1 MQYFL
6 DVVGSFII
14 GGIILLILVN
24 LNLSSSN
31 SAAENLKNNISQS
44 NLTSTA
50 QIIENDL
57 YKIGYRITGE
67 WIVVA
72 DSTELKFF
80 ADIDNNGIKD
90 SIHYYIG
97 ETSQLFST
105 FNPNDRLLYR
115 VVNNETP
122 KSSNVVVDF
131 SFSYFDS
138 LGAMLSYTSLK
149 NASSRRKIKT
159 ITVNMYVESTEPVE
173 GIYPGV
179 AWKKTIIPK
188 NLKFN

>member
-1 MQYFL
+1 
-6 DVVGSFII
+6 
-14 GGIILLILVN
+14 
-24 LNLSSSN
+24 LSSSN

-50 QIIENDL
+50 QVIENDL

-67 WIVVA
+67 WFVIA

-90 SIHYYIG
+90 SVRYYIG
-97 ETSQLFST
+97 ETFQLFST

-149 NASSRRKIKT
+149 NASSRQKIKT

-173 GIYPGV
+173 GIYPGA